1 MGKEVNF
8 ITKTGLLLALALVI
22 QIGLAPFAQ
31 PVVGPLVNMVLLLS
45 VAVVGPLGAAMVGGL
60 TPIVAFLVGI
70 MTLLPVLPVIMMGN
84 VVFVMVL
91 WISRRWSP
99 VIGVMLAALAKF
111 SVMAVGVRILAS
123 AFLTNLPPPVIAT
136 LSLPQLSSALLG
148 GFMGVLVLR
157 YLPKS
162 LVLDFKKL

>member
-45 VAVVGPLGAAMVGGL
+45 VAMVGPLGAAIVGCL
-60 TPIVAFLVGI
+60 TPIIAFAVGI
-70 MTLLPVLPVIMMGN
+70 MTLLPVLPVIMLGN

-91 WISRRWSP
+91 WFSRRGRP
-99 VIGVMLAALAKF
+99 LLGVILSALAKF
-111 SVMAVGVRILAS
+111 SVMAAGVRILAS
-123 AFLTNLPPPVIAT
+123 FFLPNLPPPVVAT
-136 LSLPQLSSALLG
+136 LSLPQLYSALLG
-148 GFMGVLVLR
+148 GFVGVLVLH

-162 LVLDFKKL
+162 MVLDSKKL